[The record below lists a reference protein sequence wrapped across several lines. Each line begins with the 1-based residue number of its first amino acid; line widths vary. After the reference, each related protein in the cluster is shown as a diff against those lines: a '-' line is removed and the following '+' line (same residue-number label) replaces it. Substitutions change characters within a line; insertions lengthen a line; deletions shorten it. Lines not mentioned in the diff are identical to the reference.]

1 MRNNIVPVVDLSSRS
16 YFDKSKFF
24 IGTSIFKKMCHLQLH
39 PSSTK
44 CIFRQMSRR
53 DADDEFIWEII
64 QFLLLTFI
72 HLFIQ
77 KKLST
82 LLALEY
88 SKKIPHLKMHPFS
101 SKCLFRKMSW
111 RDMDDEFIQETI
123 QFLLWTSIGG
133 GFLAGLTLVI
143 AHHTIGIK
151 EQLGLGC
158 SSQLHHQTTYS
169 SFASR
174 RDILSQY
181 KKCAC
186 SPV

>member
-1 MRNNIVPVVDLSSRS
+1 
-16 YFDKSKFF
+16 
-24 IGTSIFKKMCHLQLH
+24 
-39 PSSTK
+39 
-44 CIFRQMSRR
+44 
-53 DADDEFIWEII
+53 
-64 QFLLLTFI
+64 
-72 HLFIQ
+72 
-77 KKLST
+77 
-82 LLALEY
+82 
-88 SKKIPHLKMHPFS
+88 MHPFS

-133 GFLAGLTLVI
+133 GGSWRDFPRVI

-181 KKCAC
+181 KNALAPLFDLRSRKKKIPIEVSNVNLCLFTALMLPNLIVVGIKTSEINFQLSC
-186 SPV
+186 HAGTT